1 MFRKLAIIPVSL
13 LIIASLSACEK
24 SSEELPQSND
34 VATSQQS
41 TSSTPAPP
49 EDQEEQIVDEAEP
62 EGGISEGGL
71 PYSISREGFVR
82 IPEEYVQTFVP
93 AGLSYEMMRVQN
105 PQRTRAVRVSMDTE
119 QQLAMVTIMMKRE
132 DFYENISPSYSRDF
146 PEIWGYDEPIS
157 LGDLE
162 DLMTPE
168 QFKGLKCVDQGFPVI
183 VEFIPFGGDHDGED
197 GYGILNYRNRSDQG
211 VFSVAPTCATE
222 ELTGR
227 NTMSNVVFYDETLDS
242 YANED

>member
-62 EGGISEGGL
+62 EEGISEGGL

-93 AGLSYEMMRVQN
+93 AGLSYETMRIQN

-197 GYGILNYRNRSDQG
+197 VYGILN
-211 VFSVAPTCATE
+211 
-222 ELTGR
+222 
-227 NTMSNVVFYDETLDS
+227 
-242 YANED
+242 

>member
-1 MFRKLAIIPVSL
+1 
-13 LIIASLSACEK
+13 
-24 SSEELPQSND
+24 
-34 VATSQQS
+34 
-41 TSSTPAPP
+41 
-49 EDQEEQIVDEAEP
+49 
-62 EGGISEGGL
+62 
-71 PYSISREGFVR
+71 
-82 IPEEYVQTFVP
+82 
-93 AGLSYEMMRVQN
+93 
-105 PQRTRAVRVSMDTE
+105 
-119 QQLAMVTIMMKRE
+119 MVTIMMKRE

-146 PEIWGYDEPIS
+146 PEIWGYDESIS

-183 VEFIPFGGDHDGED
+183 VEFIPFGGDQDGED
-197 GYGILNYRNRSDQG
+197 GYGILNYWNRSDQG

-227 NTMSNVVFYDETLDS
+227 NTMSNVVFYDEALDS